1 MFWLEGGLNHKL
13 LGESQLSYPLDYRVL
28 LIKTK
33 HFICIYITYNKWAK
47 DKKTVSH
54 RRISLRWVITPGYYY
69 YLMVLNE
76 TILEQGICFRW
87 KLAKKIPKQVWPYNR
102 DHYGQ
107 ALPLP
112 IFPISMISRY
122 SKWFTLFIMIY
133 IVHCDFLCAL

>member
-102 DHYGQ
+102 DHHRFRKDIGIVIPFF
-107 ALPLP
+107 L
-112 IFPISMISRY
+112 ISMISRKMKDH
-122 SKWFTLFIMIY
+122 SWFLKDPSNT
-133 IVHCDFLCAL
+133 